1 MSERRAH
8 SPSSDRSHADPM
20 EEAAADD
27 GCSNGEGN
35 YSSCVD
41 VDAGTANEFLD
52 SSVDGN
58 PIRCC
63 GV

>member
-35 YSSCVD
+35 YPSGVHVD
-41 VDAGTANEFLD
+41 GGTADDFLD
-52 SSVDGN
+52 SSVVGN

-63 GV
+63 RV